1 MNPEILAF
9 GREDFEEET
18 QFVKKPPSEYDT
30 VKGEQ
35 LYDLL
40 HRSVYAYS
48 ACGCYYN
55 LEAKYT
61 IIINVN
67 G

>member
-9 GREDFEEET
+9 AREDFEEET

-35 LYDLL
+35 LLL
-40 HRSVYAYS
+40 T
-48 ACGCYYN
+48 YYIGPFT
-55 LEAKYT
+55 LIRPVGDT
-61 IIINVN
+61 VIW
-67 G
+67 